1 MEMIEVVALAH
12 FTDTRVGSASRRQV
26 LRLPLEVAEQLESIG
41 LVQRTNPTAATAS
54 APPST
59 APQDVGG
66 GESPA
71 SSPAAPASPSKTATL
86 SQGKGGQP
94 SPSTTLGDEHEA
106 LTFSTLA
113 TNSGGA
119 STTKK
124 SPKPSKASAG
134 PKTKPP
140 HGATASTASAA
151 RTSPA
156 SDGTA

>member
-12 FTDTRVGSASRRQV
+12 FSDTRVGSASRRQV

-41 LVQRTNPTAATAS
+41 LVKRTNPTAATAS
-54 APPST
+54 APQST
-59 APQDVGG
+59 APQGVGG

-71 SSPAAPASPSKTATL
+71 LLPAAPASPSKTATL
-86 SQGKGGQP
+86 SP
-94 SPSTTLGDEHEA
+94 SKDGPQSQSTTLGDEHEA

-113 TNSGGA
+113 TSSGGA

-124 SPKPSKASAG
+124 SQKTSKASAG

-140 HGATASTASAA
+140 RDATASTASAA
-151 RTSPA
+151 KTSPA

>member
-54 APPST
+54 APQST

-71 SSPAAPASPSKTATL
+71 LLPAAPVSPNKTATRL
-86 SQGKGGQP
+86 QGPDGPQLQL
-94 SPSTTLGDEHEA
+94 TTVGDSHEA

-113 TNSGGA
+113 TSSGGE

-124 SPKPSKASAG
+124 SQKTSKANAG

-151 RTSPA
+151 KTSPA
-156 SDGTA
+156 SDDTA

>member
-12 FTDTRVGSASRRQV
+12 FTDTRVGSASRKQK
-26 LRLPLEVAEQLESIG
+26 LRLPVDLAEQLESIG
-41 LVQRTNPTAATAS
+41 LVQRINPTAATAS
-54 APPST
+54 APQST

-71 SSPAAPASPSKTATL
+71 SLPAAPASPSTTANL

-113 TNSGGA
+113 TPSGGA

-124 SPKPSKASAG
+124 SPKASKANAGRKTSTPQSA
-134 PKTKPP
+134 TDC
-140 HGATASTASAA
+140 TASAA
-151 RTSPA
+151 KTSPA
-156 SDGTA
+156 SDATE

>member
-1 MEMIEVVALAH
+1 MELIEVIALSH
-12 FTDTRVGSASRRQV
+12 FTDSRIGGASRKQK
-26 LRLPLEVAEQLESIG
+26 LRLPSEIAEQLESIG
-41 LVQRTNPTAATAS
+41 LVQRTNPTAATAI
-54 APPST
+54 APQQT

-71 SSPAAPASPSKTATL
+71 SSPAAPVSTSETVNL
-86 SQGKGGQP
+86 SESEVGQP
-94 SPSTTLGDEHEA
+94 SQSTTVGDSHEA

-113 TNSGGA
+113 TLSGGA

-124 SPKPSKASAG
+124 SPKTSKANAG

-140 HGATASTASAA
+140 QSATDSTASEAK
-151 RTSPA
+151 TTPA